1 MYCDVDNVLFTGVRL
16 RSAKKGIFLMSWD
29 MKVVIEQRVGRNH
42 SFVCLL
48 IWLLLPSLS
57 FLVLTLFSLHVSL
70 LAFRHCLFSLQQEY
84 DGLLWAIDTSPTGQK
99 PTAKDWVYPP
109 DQQREV
115 SNQSLGNLVT
125 LMKIIDKASKEKRM
139 LTMTGA

>member
-1 MYCDVDNVLFTGVRL
+1 MGHEGGDRAAG
-16 RSAKKGIFLMSWD
+16 RSPL
-29 MKVVIEQRVGRNH
+29 
-42 SFVCLL
+42 FVCLFIDL
-48 IWLLLPSLS
+48 IVAAFS
-57 FLVLTLFSLHVSL
+57 FLCCLTPYPLHGSL
-70 LAFRHCLFSLQQEY
+70 LAYHHCLFSLLQEY

-125 LMKIIDKASKEKRM
+125 LMKIVDKASKEKRI
-139 LTMTGA
+139 LTMTGE